1 MLADDRIRALNSDAP
16 HNVIMEGRSRMSI
29 SGVEDVESF
38 DDMSVSL
45 FTTRGLMTV
54 HGSGLHIERLSLE
67 TGELNIEGNIDGMQY
82 TDETPQGSFWSRL
95 FK

>member
-1 MLADDRIRALNSDAP
+1 MLADERMRMANSDAP

-29 SGVEDVESF
+29 SGVEDVENF
-38 DDMSVSL
+38 DDESVSL

-54 HGSGLHIERLSLE
+54 HGAGLHIQRLSLE
-67 TGELNIEGNIDGMQY
+67 TGELNIEGTIDGVQY
-82 TDETPQGSFWSRL
+82 TDEAPVGSFWSRL